1 MEAFC
6 RIFGNPFISK
16 IKICHIIIYFMLLW
30 IFMDQGFGK
39 LVMVRK
45 KQGYGISARDSSG
58 LQEND
63 AKL

>member
-30 IFMDQGFGK
+30 GFIDQGLGDGHGT
-39 LVMVRK
+39 K

-58 LQEND
+58 LQENGT
-63 AKL
+63 KP